1 MKTKGG
7 TAGFFAKHRSELLMW
22 AFIGE
27 ILASPLPD
35 YHPRAG
41 IALAITLLG
50 LLMIGAAFLA
60 SRKIVRMVVLPI
72 AGIWLAA
79 RLLEALG
86 STEHFYTHLAPVAG
100 LALSVSVLWAIFERM
115 HIAPRDPR
123 SAIAEAFISYL
134 LIAIAFSQ
142 LYWVLN
148 QALENPFNQ
157 IIPPSHSGT
166 LLYFSMITLSS
177 VGYGGI
183 VSVNPYLR
191 LICALES
198 MAGIF
203 YVAVVVARLVSS
215 YRPKSGTN
223 EQITSENH
231 TSQAN

>member
-7 TAGFFAKHRSELLMW
+7 TASFFTKHRSELLMW

-41 IALAITLLG
+41 MALAISLLI

-60 SRKIVRMVVLPI
+60 NRKIVRMVVLPI
-72 AGIWLAA
+72 AAIWLAA
-79 RLLEALG
+79 RLLEAVG
-86 STEHFYTHLAPVAG
+86 GEHFYTHLAPVAG

-115 HIAPRDPR
+115 HIAPRNPR
-123 SAIAEAFISYL
+123 SAIAEAFVSYL

-148 QALENPFNQ
+148 QVLENPFNQ

-183 VSVNPYLR
+183 VPVNPYLR
-191 LICALES
+191 LICGLES
-198 MAGIF
+198 MVGIF
-203 YVAVVVARLVSS
+203 YVAVVVARLVAS
-215 YRPKSGTN
+215 YRPRAGAHDQTTGK
-223 EQITSENH
+223 NH
-231 TSQAN
+231 TSQST